1 MSSPFLERPASEH
14 VARNALAFA
23 IRDAFPVSPGHTLVV
38 PFRLVPTF
46 FDATPEE
53 QAAVIELVRVVK
65 GQLDALD
72 PRPDGYNVGF
82 NAGLAAGQTVMHLH
96 VHVIPRYAGDV
107 PDPRGGVRYVIP
119 AKANYLL
126 GR

>member
-1 MSSPFLERPASEH
+1 
-14 VARNALAFA
+14 
-23 IRDAFPVSPGHTLVV
+23 
-38 PFRLVPTF
+38 
-46 FDATPEE
+46 
-53 QAAVIELVRVVK
+53 
-65 GQLDALD
+65 
-72 PRPDGYNVGF
+72 
-82 NAGLAAGQTVMHLH
+82 MHLH